1 MRRKRKQYNPE
12 FKAKVA
18 LAAIKNEETVA
29 QLATRYE
36 VHPTVINT
44 WKRNLLDGAA
54 DLFVNGKKK
63 NNQTEAKVDELYRHI
78 GKLKVERD
86 FLSRKLNF

>member
-1 MRRKRKQYNPE
+1 MSRKRKQYSSK

-18 LAAIKNEETVA
+18 LATLKNEETVA
-29 QLATRYE
+29 QLAARYE
-36 VHPTVINT
+36 VHPTVIHT

-54 DLFVNGKKK
+54 DIFEKGHKRDKQV
-63 NNQTEAKVDELYRHI
+63 EAKLDELYRHI

-86 FLSRKLNF
+86 FLSRKLSL

>member
-54 DLFVNGKKK
+54 DLFVNGKKR